1 MHIEI
6 YYCGM
11 WNYLPQASRLEEE
24 LKDDFPDTKISLIK
38 DSGGT
43 FLVKVDE
50 EVLFSKLALPKE
62 KRRFPEYKEISYKIK
77 KLITNEEFWLF
88 INLLS

>member
-1 MHIEI
+1 MNIEI

-24 LKDDFPDTKISLIK
+24 LINNFPKAKINLIK

-43 FLVKVDE
+43 FLVKVND
-50 EVLFSKLALPKE
+50 EVLFSKLALSERE
-62 KRRFPEYKEISYKIK
+62 KRFPKDNEISEKINSYYSMNN
-77 KLITNEEFWLF
+77 TY
-88 INLLS
+88 